1 MDIRDVTNP
10 AFLGAAA
17 AAVGVP
23 LVLAL
28 FARLFPTKPAPAS
41 GRSAEYLT
49 REYTKWERRAG
60 FLYLAI
66 AVPFGL
72 LWWVLL
78 IHLGSW
84 VDQRLPAAEYTMT
97 VGRLYWMLPAMALA
111 LVSAARPTELLLRRV
126 LGVRYAEF
134 MEYQS
139 VKYRFDA
146 IRVNRLVF
154 GGCVLGCAVFIFL
167 GFDFHVL
174 VQSDRLI
181 VNGYFSVV
189 ERVRPFDTIAEIKT
203 ARKLIALNG
212 NTVHRREYVMTFRSG
227 GTWSTN
233 YLPDGFP
240 GERKPQVMEYISRA
254 SGVPIREVEVLQHH
268 EL

>member
-28 FARLFPTKPAPAS
+28 FARLFPTKPSPAS

-49 REYTKWERRAG
+49 KEYAKWERRAG

-66 AVPFGL
+66 AVPLGL

-84 VDQRLPAAEYTMT
+84 VDRRLPEAEYTMT
-97 VGRLYWMLPAMALA
+97 VGGLYWMLPAMALA
-111 LVSAARPTELLLRRV
+111 LVSAARPADLLLRRV
-126 LGVRYAEF
+126 LGDRYAEF
-134 MEYQS
+134 MEYQT

-146 IRVNRLVF
+146 ARVNRLVF
-154 GGCVLGCAVFIFL
+154 GGCALGCAVFIFL
-167 GFDFHVL
+167 GFDFYVL

-181 VNGYFSVV
+181 VNGYFSLA
-189 ERVRPFDTIAEIKT
+189 ERVRPFDTITDIKT
-203 ARKLIALNG
+203 APKLIAPNG
-212 NTVHRREYVMTFRSG
+212 NTVHRREFVITFRSPD
-227 GTWSTN
+227 TWSTN
-233 YLPDGFP
+233 YLPDRFP
-240 GERKPQVMEYISRA
+240 NERKPEVVEYISRV
-254 SGVPIREVEVLQHH
+254 SGVPIREVEVLQHR